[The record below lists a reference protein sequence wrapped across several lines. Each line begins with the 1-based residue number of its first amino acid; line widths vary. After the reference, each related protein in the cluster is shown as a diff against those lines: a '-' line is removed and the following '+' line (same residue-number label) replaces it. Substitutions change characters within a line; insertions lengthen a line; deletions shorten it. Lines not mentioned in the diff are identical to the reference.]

1 MTRPL
6 VILMY
11 HALYANERELQ
22 DITPED
28 RPYAVS
34 TQRFAEQLQ
43 AMRDAGLPFV
53 DPARLGEPQV
63 RDGGVLLSFDDGHAS
78 NCTHALPA
86 LARHDARAVFFITS
100 DFVER
105 RPGFCSWTQLREMAE
120 AGMTLGSHGRS
131 HRFLNDLGDTEAVAE
146 LRDSRDALQDRL
158 GQAVDQVSF
167 PGGRYRAELLP
178 AWRQLGY
185 RWFHSSEIGC
195 VPPHKLLSGADGTLP
210 RLAIRQDTP
219 TATCLAMARADRQ
232 WLLKARGVATAKQW
246 LRRTAGN
253 RLYHLLYER
262 LHRSR
267 A

>member
-1 MTRPL
+1 VTRPL

-53 DPARLGEPQV
+53 DPARLGEPQA

-105 RPGFCSWTQLREMAE
+105 RPGFCSWTQLREMAD

-158 GQAVDQVSF
+158 GRVVDQVSF

-195 VPPHKLLSGADGTLP
+195 VSPHTASVRRRWHTAAPGDPPGHFDRHLPDHGPGRPPMAAEGTRCGHCQAVAATHRGQPALSPA
-210 RLAIRQDTP
+210 
-219 TATCLAMARADRQ
+219 
-232 WLLKARGVATAKQW
+232 V
-246 LRRTAGN
+246 
-253 RLYHLLYER
+253 
-262 LHRSR
+262 
-267 A
+267 

>member
-1 MTRPL
+1 
-6 VILMY
+6 MY

-43 AMRDAGLPFV
+43 AMRDVGLPFV
-53 DPARLGEPQV
+53 DPARLGQPESM
-63 RDGGVLLSFDDGHAS
+63 DGGVLISFDDGHGS
-78 NCTHALPA
+78 NCEHALPA

-100 DFVER
+100 DFIER
-105 RPGFCSWTQLREMAE
+105 RPGFCSWSQLKEMSA

-131 HRFLNDLGDTEAVAE
+131 HRFLNDLSDAEAVAE
-146 LRDSRDALQDRL
+146 LRDSRDALQDGL
-158 GQAVDQVSF
+158 GLAIDQVSF

-178 AWRQLGY
+178 AWRGLGY
-185 RWFHSSEIGC
+185 RWFHSSEIGT
-195 VPPHKLLSGADGTLP
+195 VTRAQLSDADGTLP
-210 RLAIRQDTP
+210 RLAVRQDTP
-219 TATCLAMARADRQ
+219 TAVCLAMAQADRR
-232 WLLKARGVATAKQW
+232 WLLKARGLATAKQW

-253 RLYHLLYER
+253 QFYHLLYER

>member
-11 HALYANERELQ
+11 HALYANERELL

-43 AMRDAGLPFV
+43 ALHDAGLPLV
-53 DPARLGEPQV
+53 DPARLGDAQARE
-63 RDGGVLLSFDDGHAS
+63 GGVLLSFDDGHAS

-105 RPGFCSWTQLREMAE
+105 RPGFCSWAQLREMAE

-131 HRFLNDLGDTEAVAE
+131 HRFLNDLSDAEAVAE
-146 LRDSRDALQDRL
+146 LRDSGAALQDRL
-158 GQAVDQVSF
+158 GRAIDQVSF
-167 PGGRYRAELLP
+167 PGGRYRKELLP
-178 AWRQLGY
+178 AWRELGY
-185 RWFHSSEIGC
+185 RWFHSSEIG
-195 VPPHKLLSGADGTLP
+195 VVDPRTLLSDSDGTLP
-210 RLAIRQDTP
+210 RLAIRQDTS
-219 TATCLAMARADRQ
+219 TAQCLAMARADRQ
-232 WLLKARGVATAKQW
+232 WLIKARGVAAAKQW

-262 LHRSR
+262 LHRPR

>member
-1 MTRPL
+1 VTRPL

-43 AMRDAGLPFV
+43 AMRDAGLPFI
-53 DPARLGEPQV
+53 DPARLGEPQAQE
-63 RDGGVLLSFDDGHAS
+63 GGVLLSFDDGHAS

-158 GQAVDQVSF
+158 GQAVDQVPSRVAATGPSCCR
-167 PGGRYRAELLP
+167 PGASSATVGSIPLKSAASRLTSSCQAPMAHCRAWRSARTLRPPP
-178 AWRQLGY
+178 AWPWPGQTA
-185 RWFHSSEIGC
+185 SGC
-195 VPPHKLLSGADGTLP
+195 
-210 RLAIRQDTP
+210 
-219 TATCLAMARADRQ
+219 
-232 WLLKARGVATAKQW
+232 
-246 LRRTAGN
+246 
-253 RLYHLLYER
+253 
-262 LHRSR
+262 
-267 A
+267 